1 MDVRD
6 REARNKTVT
15 QFRAPVVD
23 FAL

>member
-15 QFRAPVVD
+15 QFLPCVVD